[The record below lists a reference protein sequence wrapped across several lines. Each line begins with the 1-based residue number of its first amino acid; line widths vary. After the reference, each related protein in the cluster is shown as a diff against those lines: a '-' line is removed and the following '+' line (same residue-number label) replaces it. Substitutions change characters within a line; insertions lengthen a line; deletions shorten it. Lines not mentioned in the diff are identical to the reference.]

1 MNGKKLYRGVQIV
14 DIITLA
20 VAKKLAESGAG
31 TPGKD
36 GKSAYEIAVSKGFEG
51 TEEEWLESLKGEA
64 ADISSLQ
71 EAINNKPG
79 EKTADGGE
87 IFNDYEDNIASR
99 SYSHAEGSG
108 TEASGVGSHAEGQ
121 HTTSSSQG
129 SHSEG
134 VNTSA
139 SGIGSHA
146 EGHSATAS
154 GMYSHAEG
162 FQTTASGTMSHAEGN
177 LSTASGD
184 ISHAEGNGA
193 EASGTIS
200 HAEGDN
206 TTASGDYSHAEGMCT
221 IAASEA
227 QHVQGKYNIEDADGV
242 YAHIVGWGKRTS
254 SRANIHTIT
263 TTGDGWFAGKV
274 SAGTENS
281 PATPTADNDLIT
293 KKYFDDNTK
302 SGTSDYNNL
311 SNIPSIAGITLSG
324 NKSLSAFGIQPSSDN
339 TLSTTDKTVT
349 GAINEL
355 YSMIT
360 TIASTID
367 EINGEVV

>member
-1 MNGKKLYRGVQIV
+1 M

-79 EKTADGGE
+79 EKIADGGGE
-87 IFNDYEDNIASR
+87 IFNDYTNNIASGEC
-99 SYSHAEGSG
+99 SHAEGYQTTASGGYSHAEGIGTTASGDGTTVSGAHAEGQDTTASGISSHSEGWNTQASG
-108 TEASGVGSHAEGQ
+108 TGSHAEGYS
-121 HTTSSSQG
+121 T
-129 SHSEG
+129 E
-134 VNTSA
+134 A
-139 SGIGSHA
+139 SGG
-146 EGHSATAS
+146 
-154 GMYSHAEG
+154 YSHAEG
-162 FQTTASGTMSHAEGN
+162 AYTTASGSNSHAEG
-177 LSTASGD
+177 
-184 ISHAEGNGA
+184 EF
-193 EASGTIS
+193 
-200 HAEGDN
+200 
-206 TTASGDYSHAEGMCT
+206 T

-227 QHVQGKYNIEDADGV
+227 QHVQGKYNVEDADGI
-242 YAHIVGWGKRTS
+242 YAHIIGWGENNRN
-254 SRANIHTIT
+254 RENIHTIT

-281 PATPTADNDLIT
+281 PATPTADNNLIT

-360 TIASTID
+360 TIAYTID